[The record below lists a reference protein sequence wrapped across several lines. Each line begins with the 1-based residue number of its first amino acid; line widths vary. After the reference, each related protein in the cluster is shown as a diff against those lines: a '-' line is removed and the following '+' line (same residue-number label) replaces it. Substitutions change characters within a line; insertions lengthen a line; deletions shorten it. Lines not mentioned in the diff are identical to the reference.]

1 MEKAGTPQNKH
12 IFFSEETL
20 VSFIEAFYRI
30 FKVGVYY
37 PNGHVVLDQSAS
49 ACIQQLREISP
60 SLKCVKIEVEQN
72 GLLIETVKMPET
84 LRSVKG
90 LHLLLAKMGI
100 RTIEIERSISL
111 KELLYFVKNVLIW
124 RSQIETTQSL
134 INFNIVDLPPGIRLE
149 QLEFLVDDRSILQE
163 ASENDH
169 RHSLDDLCISLEKQ
183 GLTKQQVQQCR
194 GFLEKISESTE
205 GTADSFKG
213 FPNATWDDVQTLLYE
228 IATGSYSLDE
238 QGITAVA
245 SSDIDVISAVFESL
259 ALSHSDKK
267 SKETIRL
274 LMSHLAG
281 SNTGQFKPVKESV
294 QPKIK
299 LRQLLNDDQT
309 ISISELKTFV
319 FENNIPLKILEQ
331 TNSVDSSEEMSI
343 ILQLIASEP
352 DKQLRENLE
361 QKLKTNLRS
370 KLTDRVKNVLVG
382 GIKNLADLGDFGSCR
397 DLLTLVLHT
406 LRDFESHGSLDFVVE
421 LWNKMPQTMQ
431 LLIWPF
437 VVNEFLVVGEGK
449 NKESFCEAT
458 RVASQ
463 MHIGGMKSLCSQLE
477 ELDAFQEKLVAP
489 SFFCP
494 KYIFSYILFAFLFGT
509 SLGDIIAEKVVSG
522 LLLEPQD
529 KLFAAV
535 GPLLEITTASH
546 LNFIQS
552 YLIQAH
558 LGEPPLSLKMAAG
571 QIILECLQ
579 NISEEEKELPGL
591 PKAIAA
597 MAGLYVKDMESM
609 LYKIVKER
617 KMGILPTWPKNC
629 RKAANDVLKAIKRPS
644 LVELL

>member
-1 MEKAGTPQNKH
+1 MKTAGTPEKQH
-12 IFFSEETL
+12 IPFSDEIF

-30 FKVGVYY
+30 FKVGIYY
-37 PNGHVVLDQSAS
+37 PDGHVVLDQSAS

-60 SLKCVKIEVEQN
+60 SLKCLKIEVEQN
-72 GLLIETVKMPET
+72 GLSIETMKMPET
-84 LRSVKG
+84 LRSVKE
-90 LHLLLAKMGI
+90 LHLLLAKLGI
-100 RTIEIERSISL
+100 RTIEIERSIPL
-111 KELLYFVKNVLIW
+111 EELLYFVKNVLIW

-149 QLEFLVDDRSILQE
+149 QLEFLVDKRSILQE
-163 ASENDH
+163 DSENDY
-169 RHSLDDLCISLEKQ
+169 RQSLNDLCIALEKQ

-194 GFLEKISESTE
+194 GFLEKLSESTE
-205 GTADSFKG
+205 GTADSFQG

-228 IATGSYSLDE
+228 ITTGSYSLDE

-245 SSDIDVISAVFESL
+245 NSDIDVISSVFENLELSL
-259 ALSHSDKK
+259 SDKK
-267 SKETIRL
+267 SKETIRF

-281 SNTGQFKPVKESV
+281 RNNGQSKTAKESV
-294 QPKIK
+294 QQKKK

-309 ISISELKTFV
+309 ISISELKKFV
-319 FENNIPLKILEQ
+319 FENSIPLKILEQ
-331 TNSVDSSEEMSI
+331 INSVDSREDMSI
-343 ILQLIASEP
+343 ILQLIASEL
-352 DKQLRENLE
+352 DNQLREILE

-370 KLTDRVKNVLVG
+370 KLTDREKVVLVG
-382 GIKNLADLGDFGSCR
+382 GIKNLADLGDFGSYR
-397 DLLTLVLHT
+397 DLLTLVLQAM
-406 LRDFESHGSLDFVVE
+406 RDFESHGSLDFVVE
-421 LWNKMPQTMQ
+421 LWNKMPQAMQ

-449 NKESFCEAT
+449 NKESFFEAT
-458 RVASQ
+458 KVASQ
-463 MHIGGMKSLCSQLE
+463 MHNEGMTVLCSQLE

-494 KYIFSYILFAFLFGT
+494 KHIFSYRLFAFLFGT

-546 LNFIQS
+546 LNFVQS

-558 LGEPPLSLKMAAG
+558 LGEPPLSLKMATG
-571 QIILECLQ
+571 QIILEFLQ
-579 NISEEEKELPGL
+579 NISEEEKQLPWL
-591 PKAIAA
+591 PKTIAA
-597 MAGLYVKDMESM
+597 MAEFYLKDMECM
-609 LYKIVKER
+609 LYKIVKEK

-629 RKAANDVLKAIKRPS
+629 REAANDVLKSIKRPS
-644 LVELL
+644 LAELL